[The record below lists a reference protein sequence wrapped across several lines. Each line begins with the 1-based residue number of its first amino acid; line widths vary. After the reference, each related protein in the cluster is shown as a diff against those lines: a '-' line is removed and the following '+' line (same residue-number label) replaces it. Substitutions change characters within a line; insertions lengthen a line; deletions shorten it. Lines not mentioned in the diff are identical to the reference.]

1 MSSENNHPKVLIISE
16 QGTEPAAT
24 KACSSLLEDFGVKV
38 FTETVNAKDLIV
50 ELNKYASKWE
60 EMDVIIVVT
69 YHTGYLSGII
79 ASATVVPVI
88 ALPLMTD
95 GMNGLDNMITAIR
108 VPRGVS
114 VASVAIDG
122 ADNAALLAVRIL
134 SVSYLD
140 LRVKLK
146 EYRANMESKVIEKAK
161 AIKGS
166 RYM

>member
-1 MSSENNHPKVLIISE
+1 
-16 QGTEPAAT
+16 
-24 KACSSLLEDFGVKV
+24 
-38 FTETVNAKDLIV
+38 
-50 ELNKYASKWE
+50 
-60 EMDVIIVVT
+60 
-69 YHTGYLSGII
+69 
-79 ASATVVPVI
+79 
-88 ALPLMTD
+88 MTD
-95 GMNGLDNMITAIR
+95 NMNGLDNMIAAIR